1 MVRRRRR
8 TLWISPGAKG
18 RRRGSDCEAGTHQE
32 DMGSGTHKGGRFV
45 PSRDSH
51 PVCVDAGDLSDMARA
66 DAGPI
71 GRSLKRL
78 EDGRLLRGE
87 GRFVDDL
94 APVNCLHVALLR
106 SPVASGRLAGVD
118 LASAREAPGV
128 VAVFAAGDLAGSCGA
143 LAVHLTTPAA
153 A

>member
-1 MVRRRRR
+1 M
-8 TLWISPGAKG
+8 A
-18 RRRGSDCEAGTHQE
+18 
-32 DMGSGTHKGGRFV
+32 SGQHKVGRFV
-45 PSRDSH
+45 TSRDSH
-51 PVCVDAGDLSDMARA
+51 PVCVDDGDFSDMASA
-66 DAGPI
+66 NAGPI

-118 LASAREAPGV
+118 LASARETPGV
-128 VAVFAAGDLAGSCGA
+128 VAAFAAGHRAAPWGA
-143 LAVHLTTPAA
+143 LALPLPRTGPVA
-153 A
+153 